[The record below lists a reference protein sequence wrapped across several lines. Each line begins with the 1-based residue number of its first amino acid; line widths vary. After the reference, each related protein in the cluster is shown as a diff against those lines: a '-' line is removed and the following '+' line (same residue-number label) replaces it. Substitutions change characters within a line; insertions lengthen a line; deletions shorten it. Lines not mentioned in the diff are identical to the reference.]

1 MYPYY
6 ASTRMQIIN
15 EKLRNLPQELK
26 IHIYGFIHIEDR
38 IKILKNQYYDK
49 LVSNNSIWYQYVEH
63 MDEQLLENF
72 NSISRAFPHTLGYSP
87 KSINDYSMTPD
98 DELGLYNEYSDFP
111 KLSDTIYYSR
121 NKTRNI
127 RHPFYDDIDYF
138 IRRKINWHSKSRLLR
153 ISKRRNPPKTYKQY
167 LINNRTDIMK
177 NFENQID
184 LLSWRTYDT
193 AFDRVYTE
201 EVFNHLRTVIICI
214 NQPNIIHQ
222 LEKSKISLKLKTEL
236 LAEKTKLEEKRKQ
249 EEHMRK
255 VLEHCRMRDEISLM
269 IEEDRNSRK
278 YEKDIK
284 VQNKRILKQTEKDN
298 ARKLREKLARQKEQD
313 RMLAT
318 TTKLMQAMFTVKI
331 QKPTV
336 NRKSQKALKEKL
348 KRQKEYDRV
357 DKDIL
362 KAMQSIFKTTKKRIV
377 KTKKTKIII

>member
-6 ASTRMQIIN
+6 ASTRMQIFN

-111 KLSDTIYYSR
+111 KLSNTIYYSR

-127 RHPFYDDIDYF
+127 RHPFYDDIDFF
-138 IRRKINWHSKSRLLR
+138 IRRKFNWHSKSRLLR

-201 EVFNHLRTVIICI
+201 EVFNYLRTVIICI

-222 LEKSKISLKLKTEL
+222 LEKSKISLKLKKE
-236 LAEKTKLEEKRKQ
+236 LEEKRKR

-255 VLEHCRMRDEISLM
+255 VIEHNRMRDEISLM
-269 IEEDRNSRK
+269 IEEDRSSRK

-284 VQNKRILKQTEKDN
+284 VQNKRILKQTENDN

-362 KAMQSIFKTTKKRIV
+362 KAMQAIFKTTKKRIV

>member
-1 MYPYY
+1 MYTYY
-6 ASTRMQIIN
+6 ASTRMQIFN

-26 IHIYGFIHIEDR
+26 IRIYGFIHIEQR
-38 IKILKNQYYDK
+38 IKILKEQYYDK

-72 NSISRAFPHTLGYSP
+72 NSTSRAFPHTLGYSP
-87 KSINDYSMTPD
+87 KSVNDYSMIPD
-98 DELGLYNEYSDFP
+98 DESNLYNEYSIFP
-111 KLSDTIYYSR
+111 KLSGTIYYSR

-153 ISKRRNPPKTYKQY
+153 ISKRRNPPKTYKKY

-177 NFENQID
+177 NFENQFD
-184 LLSWRTYDT
+184 LLCWKTYDT
-193 AFDRVYTE
+193 AFDRVYSE
-201 EVFNHLRTVIICI
+201 EVFNHLLTVIICI

-236 LAEKTKLEEKRKQ
+236 LAEKKKLEEKRKQ

-255 VLEHCRMRDEISLM
+255 VIEHNRMRDEISLM
-269 IEEDRNSRK
+269 IEEDRSSRK

-284 VQNKRILKQTEKDN
+284 VQNKKLLKQIEKNN

-313 RMLAT
+313 HMLAT
-318 TTKLMQAMFTVKI
+318 TTKLMQSMFKVKPI
-331 QKPTV
+331 QKPKIDRV
-336 NRKSQKALKEKL
+336 AQKALKEKL
-348 KRQKEYDRV
+348 KRDKEYDRV
-357 DKDIL
+357 DKEVL
-362 KAMQSIFKTTKKRIV
+362 KAMNNIFKVTKRRI
-377 KTKKTKIII
+377 KQKL

>member
-1 MYPYY
+1 MY
-6 ASTRMQIIN
+6 ASTRMQIFN

-111 KLSDTIYYSR
+111 KLSNTIYYSR

-127 RHPFYDDIDYF
+127 RHPFYDDIDFF
-138 IRRKINWHSKSRLLR
+138 IRRKFNWHSKSRLLR

-222 LEKSKISLKLKTEL
+222 LEKSKISLKLKT
-236 LAEKTKLEEKRKQ
+236 KLEEKRKQ

-255 VLEHCRMRDEISLM
+255 VIEHCRMRDEISLM

-362 KAMQSIFKTTKKRIV
+362 KAMQAIFKTTKKRIV

>member
-1 MYPYY
+1 MYTYY
-6 ASTRMQIIN
+6 ASTREQIFN

-26 IHIYGFIHIEDR
+26 IRIYGFIHIEDR
-38 IKILKNQYYDK
+38 IKILKDQYYDK
-49 LVSNNSIWYQYVEH
+49 LVSNKSIWYQYVEH

-72 NSISRAFPHTLGYSP
+72 NSTSRAFPHTLGYSP
-87 KSINDYSMTPD
+87 KSVNDYSMIPD
-98 DELGLYNEYSDFP
+98 DESNLYNEYSIFP
-111 KLSDTIYYSR
+111 KLSGTIYYSR

-153 ISKRRNPPKTYKQY
+153 ISKRRNPPKTYKKY

-177 NFENQID
+177 NFENQFD
-184 LLSWRTYDT
+184 LLCWKTYDT
-193 AFDRVYTE
+193 AFDRVYSE
-201 EVFNHLRTVIICI
+201 EVFNHLLTVIICI

-313 RMLAT
+313 KMLAST
-318 TTKLMQAMFTVKI
+318 VKIMQDMFKPVKI
-331 QKPTV
+331 QKPTI
-336 NRKSQKALKEKL
+336 NRAAQKALKEKL
-348 KRQKEYDRV
+348 ARQREQDRMIASSV
-357 DKDIL
+357 KIML
-362 KAMQSIFKTTKKRIV
+362 AMFKPTRRTKQSKIKK
-377 KTKKTKIII
+377 

>member
-1 MYPYY
+1 M
-6 ASTRMQIIN
+6 TDILLQIQ
-15 EKLRNLPQELK
+15 NLPQELK

-38 IKILKNQYYDK
+38 IKILKEQYYDK
-49 LVSNNSIWYQYVEH
+49 LISNNSVWYQYIEH
-63 MDEQLLENF
+63 MDEQLLESF
-72 NSISRAFPHTLGYSP
+72 NSISCVFPHTLGYSP
-87 KSINDYSMTPD
+87 KSVNDYSMIPD
-98 DELGLYNEYSDFP
+98 DEYGLYSNKFP
-111 KLSDTIYYSR
+111 KLSETIYYSR
-121 NKTRNI
+121 DKTRNI
-127 RHPFYDDIDYF
+127 RHPFYDDIDFF
-138 IRRKINWHSKSRLLR
+138 IRRKFNWHSESRLLC
-153 ISKRRNPPKTYKQY
+153 ISKRRKPPKTYKQY

-177 NFENQID
+177 NFENQFN
-184 LLSWRTYDT
+184 LLDWNTYDT
-193 AFDRVYTE
+193 DFDRVYTQ

-222 LEKSKISLKLKTEL
+222 LENSKKSLELKAKL
-236 LAEKTKLEEKRKQ
+236 LAEKKELEEKQKV
-249 EEHMRK
+249 EEHNRK
-255 VLEHCRMRDEISLM
+255 VLEYCRMRDEAILM

-278 YEKDIK
+278 YEKVMK
-284 VQNKRILKQTEKDN
+284 AQNKKILKQTEKNN
-298 ARKLREKLARQKEQD
+298 ARKLREKLLRQKEQD

-362 KAMQSIFKTTKKRIV
+362 KAMQAIFKTTKKRIV

>member
-6 ASTRMQIIN
+6 ASTRMQIFN

-26 IHIYGFIHIEDR
+26 IRIYGFIHIEDR
-38 IKILKNQYYDK
+38 IKILKEQYYDK

-72 NSISRAFPHTLGYSP
+72 NSTSRAFPHTLGYSP
-87 KSINDYSMTPD
+87 KSVNDYSMIPD
-98 DELGLYNEYSDFP
+98 DEYNLYNEYSIFP
-111 KLSDTIYYSR
+111 KLSGTIYYSR

-153 ISKRRNPPKTYKQY
+153 ISKRRNPPKTYKKY

-177 NFENQID
+177 NFENQFD
-184 LLSWRTYDT
+184 LLCWKTYDT
-193 AFDRVYTE
+193 AFDRVYSE
-201 EVFNHLRTVIICI
+201 VVFNHLLRVIICI

-236 LAEKTKLEEKRKQ
+236 LAEKKKLEEKRKQ

-255 VLEHCRMRDEISLM
+255 VIEHNRMRDEISLM
-269 IEEDRNSRK
+269 IEEDRSSRK

-318 TTKLMQAMFTVKI
+318 TTKLMQSMFKVKPI
-331 QKPTV
+331 QKPKIDRV
-336 NRKSQKALKEKL
+336 AQKALKEKL
-348 KRQKEYDRV
+348 KRDKEYDRV
-357 DKDIL
+357 DKEVL
-362 KAMQSIFKTTKKRIV
+362 KAMNNIFKVTKRRI
-377 KTKKTKIII
+377 KQKL